1 MGEPS
6 TRFGRWA
13 ARERDPLT
21 GRQRVFIVVG
31 LVTASIVLTVWT
43 FFLDRNQS
51 AHERELLSTG
61 SRSTALVENV
71 YRGRRDTAF
80 VQLTLLIVDGDAEG
94 WEVRVSLDSSTA
106 IEKGDHADVAYDP
119 NDPGDLVVV
128 GEAAGPN
135 NGLTILAWVLTGF
148 VAAKFASSAWRSR
161 ADRRRE
167 AA

>member
-1 MGEPS
+1 M
-6 TRFGRWA
+6 
-13 ARERDPLT
+13 
-21 GRQRVFIVVG
+21 
-31 LVTASIVLTVWT
+31 
-43 FFLDRNQS
+43 
-51 AHERELLSTG
+51 
-61 SRSTALVENV
+61 
-71 YRGRRDTAF
+71 
-80 VQLTLLIVDGDAEG
+80 
-94 WEVRVSLDSSTA
+94 RVSLDSSTA